1 MRSSGLAL
9 TLQRMGAYRLVLAA
23 VALLTLI
30 TAALLATLATFA
42 GQALSQAVHRRLAT
56 APGASIAIS
65 TAVDASQA
73 AASTQAIRAAMRSAF
88 GPAGYALYRAQWSD
102 SLGFPARYAAASVP
116 LTQAAS
122 WGGISAHAV
131 LVSGSWPAPPQP
143 GQPVAAALPA
153 SAAALLHLAVGDVLV
168 LHDQAS
174 GHPVRVKLA
183 GLFRPRAL
191 TGPAAAYWGLDII
204 GANGAGGS
212 SGSSGG
218 FTTYGPLIVNPA
230 AFGSAVAVS
239 QASWVAEPDTADIA
253 DSQLA
258 RTAAKVSTELQFLG
272 SNGSLNG
279 MQVTSGLPALLSGV
293 GSNLLVARSLLTIGA
308 VLLVLL
314 AAVALAG
321 AARLLTT
328 DREGES
334 ALLTARGSSR
344 WQLAGF
350 GVAEAA
356 LLAAVA
362 AAAGGLAGGR
372 LAGVLARTG
381 PLRAAGLRLPSVT
394 PAVGGAIALTAV
406 FAVIITLGPTLA
418 APGAVRMRRGRPAAI
433 AGFVRSGADL
443 ALVVLAVL
451 AVWQLRRY
459 LIVAPSANGT
469 AGIDPV
475 LVLAPALAIVGG
487 TVILLRLLPALTRA
501 GDRLA
506 ARGSRLILS
515 LASWE
520 VSRHPIRQASVAL
533 LVVMAVATGALTL
546 SAHQSW
552 VRSAQDQAA
561 FAAGADVRVDTPA
574 AVTLGQAGRI
584 AGTPAVRDAVPAA
597 PLTPVGASEV
607 LAIDAPQAAGAVLL
621 RPGQST
627 LAAPAL
633 FGAIS
638 PAGPAP
644 GIALPGHP
652 AGVSLT
658 ASLGPAALRLA
669 PAVVTVT
676 VQDSRGDAYQLAA
689 GTLPA
694 DGRAHVLTA
703 GFGPG
708 GRPSGAAYPIRLT
721 GVSVSYTML
730 PAPALRQAVLT
741 VRGIAAPGAAT
752 PSSPAG
758 HALLAALGGWTP
770 AASSGELASLRS
782 VGDGLAAP
790 SSAPGVT
797 SWQAVA
803 GGARAL
809 SFSPGYG
816 LATPPP
822 HLFGPPGP
830 PLPIFGQLTL
840 VPGQAGRPVP
850 AIATSAFL
858 TAKSADVGSVVQVPV
873 GGVTLPVK
881 IVAAVTHFPTV
892 NGSDGGVIVDLATVQ
907 AALAGD
913 SAAPLPVTEWWLATA
928 GSGDPPGLAG
938 RLPAGSAVTSSG
950 RLAAGLLGDPLSAV
964 PQQGLLAIAAATAL
978 LAMAGFCVS
987 IAANISRRRQQNAL
1001 LSALGVTR
1009 GSQARQLCL
1018 EELMLSLPSALVGL
1032 ALGAAI
1038 SGLLVPAITL
1048 TTNATRP
1055 VPAAVAEFDWS
1066 LALPLAL
1073 AVAVLPVLVAAV
1085 TVARRP
1091 DPAASL
1097 RTAESL

>member
-65 TAVDASQA
+65 TAVNASQA
-73 AASTQAIRAAMRSAF
+73 AASTRTIRAAMRSAF

-102 SLGFPARYAAASVP
+102 PLSFPARYAAVSVP

-122 WGGISAHAV
+122 WDGISTHAA
-131 LVSGSWPAPPQP
+131 LVSGGWPGPPRP
-143 GQPVAAALPA
+143 GQPVAAALPT
-153 SAAALLHLAVGDVLV
+153 SAAALLHLAIGDILV

-204 GANGAGGS
+204 GSGGS
-212 SGSSGG
+212 GASGGG

-239 QASWVAEPDTADIA
+239 QASWVAEPDTAGIA
-253 DSQLA
+253 DGQLA
-258 RTAAKVSTELQFLG
+258 RTAAKVSAELQFLG

-334 ALLTARGSSR
+334 ALLSARGSSR
-344 WQLAGF
+344 WQLAGL

-451 AVWQLRRY
+451 AAWQLRRY

-584 AGTPAVRDAVPAA
+584 AGTPAVRCAVPAA

-621 RPGQST
+621 RPGEST

-669 PAVVTVT
+669 PASVTVT

-703 GFGPG
+703 DFGPG
-708 GRPSGAAYPIRLT
+708 GRPLGAAYPIRLT
-721 GVSVSYTML
+721 GVAVSYTML
-730 PAPALRQAVLT
+730 PAATLRQAVFT
-741 VRGIAAPGAAT
+741 VHGVAAPGAAT
-752 PSSPAG
+752 SSSAG
-758 HALLAALGGWTP
+758 RALLAVLGGWTP
-770 AASSGELASLRS
+770 AASSGELASLQS
-782 VGDGLAAP
+782 VGGGLAAP
-790 SSAPGVT
+790 SAAPGIT

-803 GGARAL
+803 GGARTL

-830 PLPIFGQLTL
+830 PLPIYGQLTL
-840 VPGQAGRPVP
+840 LPDYAGRPIP

-858 TAKSADVGSVVQVPV
+858 TAKNTGVGSVVQVPV

-881 IVAAVTHFPTV
+881 IVTAVTHFPTV
-892 NGSDGGVIVDLATVQ
+892 TGSDGGVIVDLATVQ
-907 AALAGD
+907 AALAGN

-938 RLPAGSAVTSSG
+938 RLPAGSVVTSSG
-950 RLAAGLLGDPLSAV
+950 RLAAALLGDPLSAV

-1073 AVAVLPVLVAAV
+1073 AVAVLPVLVAAA

-1091 DPAASL
+1091 DPAAGL